1 MVQDST
7 DYGIQ
12 YKDGAPR
19 ESPLAMFSSYDVKP
33 ALCLDCGVWK
43 TEYWTG
49 LWEQIGWCRNICS
62 NSTSI
67 NCLKLLTLLH
77 HFYILFLYNFC
88 MEPGSQLLLTFCSF
102 NLSLIW
108 YDGSLSLKLI
118 RAFEENEIKVTLKK
132 TEDEDFSLLDYQY
145 IILGW
150 KKK

>member
-88 MEPGSQLLLTFCSF
+88 LEPGSQLLLLITD
-102 NLSLIW
+102 LIW
-108 YDGSLSLKLI
+108 WISFS
-118 RAFEENEIKVTLKK
+118 EINKGIWGKWNKSDFKK